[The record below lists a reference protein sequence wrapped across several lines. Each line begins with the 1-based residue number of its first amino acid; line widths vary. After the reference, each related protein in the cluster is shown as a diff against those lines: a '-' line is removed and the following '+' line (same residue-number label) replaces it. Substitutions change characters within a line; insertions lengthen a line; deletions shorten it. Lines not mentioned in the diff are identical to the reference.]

1 MRWLV
6 PRPVQL
12 EHRYPELQIALTTTT
27 DHTINFKTEPYD
39 AAIVFGTQLSA
50 GDLLFE
56 EALTPV
62 MSADY
67 SHHDALEKAT
77 LLHPTRD
84 KTDWSLWL
92 AKQQLFQPAMRKNQH
107 FDTMDLAITAAI
119 QGLGVAIA
127 DETLVEEDVRAGRL
141 LRPFA
146 RSVKTGA
153 SYRLVLRESH
163 NKAAGLAA
171 FRQGLLGDQSSLT
184 WWRIT
189 RRKKLKRAR
198 IKRLTE
204 GEILHVYSIQCVTN
218 GRVRA
223 HRPASEPAPVI
234 PPSYGWRRAQ
244 TAPSSQRS
252 VRQTHYRDRSHRCT
266 MALTSA
272 NYRKHTALHCRA
284 TRHWHRYRVRLQQ
297 HNQTSNA
304 SMAV

>member
-1 MRWLV
+1 MSHRTLPLNAIDAFLVTARHLNLTHAAKELCLTQGAVSRKIATLEAWFGFPLFERHARGLHLSPQGSALLPELRSAFEHLLMAADQARAQQTVVRLKSPTCAMRWLV
-6 PRPVQL
+6 PRLVQL

-141 LRPFA
+141 LCPFA

-171 FRQGLLGDQSSLT
+171 FRQGLLG
-184 WWRIT
+184 I
-189 RRKKLKRAR
+189 
-198 IKRLTE
+198 
-204 GEILHVYSIQCVTN
+204 N
-218 GRVRA
+218 
-223 HRPASEPAPVI
+223 PA
-234 PPSYGWRRAQ
+234 
-244 TAPSSQRS
+244 
-252 VRQTHYRDRSHRCT
+252 
-266 MALTSA
+266 
-272 NYRKHTALHCRA
+272 
-284 TRHWHRYRVRLQQ
+284 
-297 HNQTSNA
+297 
-304 SMAV
+304 